1 MLSRRQVL
9 ATASAISVLKM
20 GGAMAAGDV
29 IFKRGYVDCR
39 FGQMHFHM
47 AQPKDPSA
55 VTQNP
60 IGCLHPSPASGRY
73 YLSLLENLGRDRVA
87 IAFDTPGYGESDRP
101 PAPPD
106 MDGYAGAYADALTA
120 VDLGPMD
127 LLGYH
132 TGCSIAV
139 HVSLMRPELVRKL
152 CLVAVPYYDSP
163 ERQAQLVENL
173 NRAPFRED
181 GKRIFEQ
188 WENSVTKRVDG
199 VSLDQAVEVFMERL
213 RAGDKE
219 WWAYQAVFS
228 YPAQD
233 RYAQITHP
241 TALLNP
247 HGVLYDETLAAA
259 QVVPGAELIDLP
271 QLSHGVFHLG
281 SDVIAT
287 AARGFLDRG

>member
-1 MLSRRQVL
+1 MISRRNLMVS
-9 ATASAISVLKM
+9 ASAAGMMQV
-20 GGAMAAGDV
+20 GTVMAAGDV
-29 IFKRGYVDCR
+29 SIQRGYVDCR
-39 FGQMHFHM
+39 YGQMHYHM
-47 AQPKDPSA
+47 ARPSNPEA
-55 VTQNP
+55 ITQNP

-73 YLSLLENLGRDRVA
+73 YLDLIEDLGRDRIA

-101 PAPPD
+101 SEPPD

-120 VDLGPMD
+120 LDVGPID

-139 HVSLMRPELVRKL
+139 HISLMRPELVRKL
-152 CLVAVPYYDSP
+152 CLVAVPYYDSA
-163 ERQAQLVENL
+163 ERQAELVANL

-181 GKRIFEQ
+181 GKRIWDQ
-188 WENSVTKRVDG
+188 WEYSVKKRVDG
-199 VSLDQAVEVFMERL
+199 MSLEQAIDVFMERL

-233 RYAQITHP
+233 RYAAITHP

-247 HGVLYDETLAAA
+247 HGVLYEETLAAA
-259 QVVPGAELIDLP
+259 KVVPGAELVDLP

-281 SDVIAT
+281 SPVIAE
-287 AARGFLDRG
+287 AARGFLDRA